1 MMTISNF
8 LLCARS
14 ELALRGSYAAIVE
27 KACAGRTL
35 RAMMQKPHLKYW
47 VLAGHGSGGAVAA
60 QVARTL
66 QPKVKGLVL
75 MASPMPPDVDMT
87 NLNVIVVALYGRKDN
102 VVTPEAVE
110 NSFPRMPGTHSS

>member
-1 MMTISNF
+1 
-8 LLCARS
+8 
-14 ELALRGSYAAIVE
+14 
-27 KACAGRTL
+27 
-35 RAMMQKPHLKYW
+35 
-47 VLAGHGSGGAVAA
+47 
-60 QVARTL
+60 
-66 QPKVKGLVL
+66 VKGLVL